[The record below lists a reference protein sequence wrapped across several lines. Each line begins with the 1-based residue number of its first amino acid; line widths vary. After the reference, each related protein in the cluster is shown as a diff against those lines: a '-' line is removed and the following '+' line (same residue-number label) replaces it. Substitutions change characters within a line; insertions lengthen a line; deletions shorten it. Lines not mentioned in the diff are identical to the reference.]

1 MAVAM
6 LGLSDG
12 SGVGDAATEWRATV
26 SHFAFVN
33 PGGPQVP
40 DLAKAK
46 RYGITRLYWQAN
58 DPQISAGLFLAIRE
72 RGLEVGIMRDPS
84 WNHASATDLAR
95 TLDAD
100 LVRLGSSNSQCAV
113 LADIEYHDPA
123 YIVAFLREWRDL
135 RPSRMTGWTLEPHQG
150 GWFTPFLV
158 RMLMQAKVTV
168 FPQAYL
174 GNEAPTDIDLTRCD
188 LIERGLPRGLVA
200 ATYSALKLPYAWDG
214 IAFRFDQLP

>member
-1 MAVAM
+1 M
-6 LGLSDG
+6 
-12 SGVGDAATEWRATV
+12 

-72 RGLEVGIMRDPS
+72 RGIEVGIDRDPS
-84 WNHASATDLAR
+84 WDHLSAHELAQ
-95 TLDAD
+95 TLSAD
-100 LVRLGSSNSQCAV
+100 LVRLDSSNSQCAV
-113 LADIEYHDPA
+113 LADIEYHDPN
-123 YIVAFLREWRDL
+123 YIVAFLAEWRSL
-135 RPSRMTGWTLEPHQG
+135 RPNRVTGWTLEPLQG
-150 GWFTPFLV
+150 GWMNPAFVASV
-158 RMLMQAKVTV
+158 RQANVAV

-174 GNEAPTDIDLTRCD
+174 GNMTPVDPDLCRAD
-188 LIERGLPRGLVA
+188 LIERGLPRGSVA
-200 ATYSALKLPYAWDG
+200 ACYSAATIPTHWDG

>member
-1 MAVAM
+1 M
-6 LGLSDG
+6 
-12 SGVGDAATEWRATV
+12 

-40 DLAKAK
+40 DIAKAK

-58 DPQISAGLFLAIRE
+58 DPQISAGLFQAIRD
-72 RGLEVGIMRDPS
+72 RGMEVGIMRDPA
-84 WNHASATDLAR
+84 WDNLGAIDLAR

-100 LVRLGSSNSQCAV
+100 LIRLGSSNSQCAV

-123 YIVAFLREWRDL
+123 YIGVFCREWRAL
-135 RPSRMTGWTLEPHQG
+135 RPNRVTGWTLEPHQG
-150 GWFTPFLV
+150 GWFTTTLV
-158 RMLMQAKVTV
+158 RMLMQAKVTI

-174 GNEAPTDIDLTRCD
+174 GDQTPVDVDATRCD
-188 LIERGLPRGLVA
+188 LIERSLPRGIVA
-200 ATYSALKLPYAWDG
+200 ACYSALHLPSAWDG